1 MISIEFFILFFQ
13 LSLILASAMLCSYVA
28 RALNQPAILGELLA
42 GVFIGSTV
50 LGFVFPNFYQ
60 FLFKQ
65 FPNVNMARESFLLI
79 GLLFF
84 LFTTGLEVNL
94 NQIRGRIKQV
104 AWVSGLG
111 ILIPFLFGV
120 SLVLLFPNLWG
131 YSFDTDGWTLPF
143 FIGIA
148 LSISALPVI
157 ARILLDL
164 NLLDKEIGSMI
175 LTSAVLND
183 IVGWAL
189 FAVCLNLI
197 KTNGASANL
206 TEIAGSVMFA
216 LIAILFI
223 TYFIGKYV
231 LNWLNQKNISGAF
244 IGVAAIFIFA
254 SAALTEWLG
263 IHPVFG
269 AFLVGVVFTQFKLSE
284 SNQQSQQALYQIA
297 VFLFAPLYFASVG
310 IKVNFIQHF
319 DINLVLAVTLVA
331 IISKVFGA
339 GFGARIGGFDWKTS
353 WVIGFGLTAR
363 GAIGIILSI
372 VALEN
377 KIINERIFVALV
389 VMALVTSMVSGV
401 GLKFLMKSNQ

>member
-1 MISIEFFILFFQ
+1 MTSVEFFILFFQ
-13 LSLILASAMLCSYVA
+13 LSLILTSAMLFSYVA
-28 RALNQPAILGELLA
+28 RKLNQPAILGELLA
-42 GVFIGSTV
+42 GVLIGSTV
-50 LGFVFPNFYQ
+50 LGFVLPNFYEY
-60 FLFKQ
+60 LFKQ
-65 FPNVNMARESFLLI
+65 FPNVNMARDSLLLI

-84 LFTTGLEVNL
+84 LFSTGMEVNL
-94 NQIRGRIKQV
+94 NQMRGRIKQV
-104 AWVSGLG
+104 AWVSSLG

-120 SLVLLFPNLWG
+120 GLVLLFPTLWN
-131 YSFDTDGWTLPF
+131 YSLDTDGWTLPF

-197 KTNGASANL
+197 KTNGANANL
-206 TEIAGSVMFA
+206 TEIAGSVIFV
-216 LIAILFI
+216 LLTISLV
-223 TYFIGKYV
+223 TYFVGNYL
-231 LNWLNQKNISGAF
+231 LNWLNQKNISGAL
-244 IGVAAIFIFA
+244 IGVAAIFVFT

-269 AFLVGVVFTQFKLSE
+269 AFLVGVVFTQFKLNE
-284 SNQQSQQALYQIA
+284 SNKQSQQALYQIA

-310 IKVNFIQHF
+310 IEVDFIQNF
-319 DINLVLAVTLVA
+319 DVSLVLIVTLVA
-331 IISKVFGA
+331 IISKVLGA
-339 GFGARIGGFDWKTS
+339 GFGARLGGFDWKTS
-353 WVIGFGLTAR
+353 WAIGFGLTAR

-377 KIINERIFVALV
+377 KVIDERVFVALV
-389 VMALVTSMVSGV
+389 VMALVTSVVSGV
-401 GLKFLMKSNQ
+401 GLKRVMKSN